1 MEKIIWGVKEKT
13 LKDHVFVRRAQQG
26 FRKGTSHLT
35 KLCLYDMGTHLAGEG
50 EAAGVAFLEGGWA
63 FEAVPHSILS
73 EKSCYGEPH
82 MACSVQG
89 RADGGGPSLVVLRGA
104 GSVRSVD
111 P

>member
-13 LKDHVFVRRAQQG
+13 LKDHVFVRRGQQG
-26 FRKGTSHLT
+26 FREGTSHLT
-35 KLCLYDMGTHLAGEG
+35 KLLCLYYMGTHLAGEG
-50 EAAGVAFLEGGWA
+50 EVVGVAFWEGGWA
-63 FEAVPHSILS
+63 FEAIPHSILS

-82 MACSVQG
+82 MACRV
-89 RADGGGPSLVVLRGA
+89 DGGGPSLEVLRGA